1 MGSVRTLLAISVVFA
16 HSYGFMFVG
25 GPLAVQLF
33 YIISGFLISY
43 ILVEAKNYTSLKG
56 FYKNRFLRLYPIYW
70 IVALA
75 TFAYY
80 FVGGLILNND
90 LGSISIIKQLDF
102 TGSLALIAS
111 NILLVGQDWI
121 MFTAFNDGI
130 FHLTNDFRETDVNV
144 WQGLLVPQAWT
155 LGVEISFYLLAPFI
169 LYNKRTILILLAASL
184 ALRVYLI
191 FIGLGLQD
199 PWTYRFFPTELAFF
213 LFGAL
218 SHQIL
223 KPYYEKLEV
232 ITNRS
237 SYVISCGIFAFCF
250 SFFMLPYKP
259 YFALFL
265 IAVFILS
272 LPFLFHFQSHNG
284 WDRAIGE
291 LSYPIYIS
299 HILTIIVFRDNILS
313 HFGVEVTS
321 LIGAIIVVIA
331 TIFVSFM
338 INLTVGR
345 FFESIRSKVKLTQN
359 PNVITANTRHE

>member
-1 MGSVRTLLAISVVFA
+1 MGSVRTLLAIAVVFA

-25 GPLAVQLF
+25 GQLAVQLF

-43 ILVEAKNYTSLKG
+43 ILVEAKSYTSIKG

-75 TFAYY
+75 TLTTF
-80 FVGGLILNND
+80 FVGGIFLEKD
-90 LGSISIIKQLDF
+90 LGPISIIKQLDV
-102 TGSLALIAS
+102 TGSLALFAS
-111 NILLVGQDWI
+111 NIFLVGQDWI
-121 MFTAFNDGI
+121 MFTAFSDGS
-130 FHLTNDFRETDVNV
+130 FHFTNDFRDTDVQV

-169 LYNKRTILILLAASL
+169 LHNKRTILILLAASL
-184 ALRVYLI
+184 ALRVYLL

-218 SHQIL
+218 SHQLL

-232 ITNRS
+232 ITNKS
-237 SYVISCGIFAFCF
+237 SYAISFGIFVFCF
-250 SFFMLPYKP
+250 SLFMFPYKA
-259 YFALFL
+259 YFALVL
-265 IAVFILS
+265 IAMFILS
-272 LPFLFHFQSHNG
+272 LPFLFHFQSYNR

-299 HILTIIVFRDNILS
+299 HMLVIVVGGKILPY
-313 HFGVEVTS
+313 FGIEVTS
-321 LIGAIIVVIA
+321 LLGAIIVVII

-338 INLTVGR
+338 INLTVGQ
-345 FFESIRSKVKLTQN
+345 FFESIRSKVKLNQN
-359 PNVITANTRHE
+359 SNVIAKNTLNE

>member
-1 MGSVRTLLAISVVFA
+1 MGSVRTLLAIAVVFA

-25 GPLAVQLF
+25 GQLAVQLF

-43 ILVEAKNYTSLKG
+43 ILVEAKSYTSLKG

-75 TFAYY
+75 TLTTY
-80 FVGGLILNND
+80 FVGGIFLETD
-90 LGSISIIKQLDF
+90 LGSISIIKQLDV
-102 TGSLALIAS
+102 TGSLALVAS
-111 NILLVGQDWI
+111 NIFIVGQDWI
-121 MFTAFNDGI
+121 MFTAFSDGS
-130 FHLTNDFRETDVNV
+130 FHFTNDFSDTEVPV

-169 LYNKRTILILLAASL
+169 LHNKRTILILLAASL
-184 ALRVYLI
+184 ALRVYLL

-213 LFGAL
+213 LFGKL
-218 SHQIL
+218 SHQLL

-232 ITNRS
+232 ITNKS
-237 SYVISCGIFAFCF
+237 SYTISFGIFVFCF
-250 SFFMLPYKP
+250 SFFMLPYKA
-259 YFALFL
+259 YFALVL
-265 IAVFILS
+265 IAMFILS
-272 LPFLFHFQSHNG
+272 LPFLFHFQSYNR
-284 WDRAIGE
+284 WDRAIGD

-299 HILTIIVFRDNILS
+299 HMLVIVVGGKILS
-313 HFGVEVTS
+313 YFGIEVTS
-321 LIGAIIVVIA
+321 LLGAIIVVIA

-359 PNVITANTRHE
+359 SNVIAKNTLNE

>member
-1 MGSVRTLLAISVVFA
+1 MGSVRTLLAIAVVFA

-25 GPLAVQLF
+25 GQLAVQLF

-43 ILVEAKNYTSLKG
+43 ILVEAKSYTSIKG

-75 TFAYY
+75 TFTVYL
-80 FVGGLILNND
+80 VGGMFLEKD

-111 NILLVGQDWI
+111 NMLLVGQDWI
-121 MFTAFNDGI
+121 MFTAFSDGL
-130 FHLTNDFRETDVNV
+130 FHLTTDFRDTDVPV

-169 LYNKRTILILLAASL
+169 LYNKRIILILLTASL
-184 ALRVYLI
+184 ALRVYLL

-218 SHQIL
+218 SHQLL
-223 KPYYEKLEV
+223 KPFYEKFEV
-232 ITNRS
+232 ISNRS
-237 SYVISCGIFAFCF
+237 SYIISCGIFAFCF
-250 SFFMLPYKP
+250 SLFMLPYKA
-259 YFALFL
+259 YFALVL

-272 LPFLFHFQSHNG
+272 LPFLFHFQSYNK

-299 HILTIIVFRDNILS
+299 HMLVIVVGGKILS
-313 HFGVEVTS
+313 YLGIEVTS
-321 LIGAIIVVIA
+321 LLGAIIVVIA

-338 INLTVGR
+338 INLSVGQ
-345 FFESIRSKVKLTQN
+345 FFESIRSKVKLTQK
-359 PNVITANTRHE
+359 PNVITKNTLNE